1 MKRVFITLMLVAGFL
16 GFQSAHAQF
25 SAGAGLAYGTDSGVN
40 GDGAI
45 GIQARAMY
53 QFMENIRGSANFT
66 FFLVDDPVN
75 FSTLNVDG
83 HYLFLNESFLVYALA
98 GLNLAFVSVD
108 LGAFG
113 DASDSELGLNLGGG
127 IQLPITDALG
137 LLGEVKYVI
146 GDADQLVLTVGAIFG
161 F

>member
-1 MKRVFITLMLVAGFL
+1 
-16 GFQSAHAQF
+16 
-25 SAGAGLAYGTDSGVN
+25 
-40 GDGAI
+40 
-45 GIQARAMY
+45 
-53 QFMENIRGSANFT
+53 
-66 FFLVDDPVN
+66 N